1 MRAMIIFM
9 VMRNLIYL
17 TLIVIFS
24 VSTSC
29 NQKPVTPAP
38 LTDIEIIRDD
48 FGVPHIYAP
57 TDAGVAY
64 GLAWAQC
71 EDDFITMQE
80 QMLAIKGLYGE
91 VKGQDGAV
99 ADFGIKFMGLR
110 EIAETQYETRLSAD
124 TKKLLEGY
132 VGGANA
138 YARHHPERLL
148 HDDIFPITGIDL
160 AVGTLLGLTNL
171 THGAHDLSG
180 ILGGAV
186 VASLESDVPTG
197 SNAIAVSKRLNP
209 EDQTLLAINSHQPME
224 GWYSWYEAH
233 LGSDEGLNILGGT
246 FAGGATI
253 FHGVNEHLG
262 WAHTVNHPDMSDV
275 YRLEMHPTEPLKY
288 KFDGAWKTL
297 EVREYKSWVKLWWII
312 KIPVTRTSYMSVH
325 GPTFETEEGFFA
337 WRNIASQDISAIEQW
352 YRMNKSTDY
361 GSFMH
366 ALNMQGLPSMNIVYA
381 DTEDNIYYISNGRL
395 PRRDDS
401 YNWNG
406 IMDGD
411 TSSTLWSESET
422 YTIDYL
428 PQVLNPDCG
437 YVFNT
442 NNTPFN
448 STGEAC
454 NPKEP
459 MINNT
464 MGFQRPGQDNNRSR
478 RLSKLLAQADSIDYS
493 RFKDI
498 KYDRN
503 YPEYLGSRNLANLE
517 EIMNVDIV
525 KYPNLKGAVGLIQNW
540 DRGTDLDNRSA
551 PLFILIATNIT
562 SKLREEHRLRR
573 AVSISQEDVIYGYQ
587 NAIDYLM
594 EHHGRLDVAMRDFQV
609 HSRGDVEIPI
619 AGGPDVLAAMYG
631 QPAPNGKWRV
641 MAGETYIM
649 MVRFTEDG
657 PIVETVNAYGSNAIP
672 GDTHSTDQMQM
683 FADQELKP
691 MTLDFD
697 EVRKR
702 FGPKT
707 YHPLK

>member
-1 MRAMIIFM
+1 MTKPLFLASLLII
-9 VMRNLIYL
+9 
-17 TLIVIFS
+17 TLSIA
-24 VSTSC
+24 C
-29 NQKPVTPAP
+29 NQPTFTHTP

-57 TDAGVAY
+57 TDAGTAY

-110 EIAETQYETRLSAD
+110 EIAEEQYETRLSD
-124 TKKLLEGY
+124 ETRRLLEGY
-132 VGGANA
+132 VNGANA
-138 YARHHPERLL
+138 YAKHHPDRLL
-148 HDDIFPITGIDL
+148 HDEIFPITGIDL

-209 EDQTLLAINSHQPME
+209 DGETLLAINSHQPME

-233 LGSDEGLNILGGT
+233 LVSGEGLNILGGT

-288 KFDGAWKTL
+288 KFDGKWKSL
-297 EVREYKSWVKLWWII
+297 EVREYKSWVKLWWIL
-312 KIPVTRTSYMSVH
+312 KVPVTRTSYMSVH
-325 GPTFETEEGFFA
+325 GPTFETEEGYFA
-337 WRNIASQDISAIEQW
+337 WRNIASQDISGIEQW
-352 YRMNKSTDY
+352 YKMNKATDY
-361 GSFMH
+361 SSFMH
-366 ALNMQGLPSMNIVYA
+366 ALDMQGLPSMNIVYA
-381 DTEDNIYYISNGRL
+381 DKEDNIYYLSNGRL
-395 PRRDDS
+395 PRRDVS
-401 YNWNG
+401 FNWNG

-411 TSSTLWSESET
+411 TSATLWSMNEN

-459 MINNT
+459 MINGT

-478 RLSKLLAQADSIDYS
+478 RLSGLLAASDSIDYKK
-493 RFKDI
+493 FKEI

-517 EIMNVDIV
+517 EIMDVDIT
-525 KYPNLKGAVGLIQNW
+525 KQPHLKDAVELIQKW
-540 DRGTDLDNRSA
+540 DRGTDLDNQSA
-551 PLFILIATNIT
+551 ALFILIATNIT

-573 AVSISQEDVIYGYQ
+573 AVRINEEDIVYGFEQ
-587 NAIDYLM
+587 AIDYLM
-594 EHHGRLDVAMRDFQV
+594 EHYGKLDVTIREFQV

-619 AGGPDVLAAMYG
+619 AGGPDALAAMYG
-631 QPAPNGKWRV
+631 APTDDGKWRV

-657 PIVETVNAYGSNAIP
+657 PIMETINAYGSSAVP
-672 GDTHSTDQMQM
+672 GHPHSTDQMQM
-683 FADQELKP
+683 FADQKLKP
-691 MTLDFD
+691 MTLDFE
-697 EVRKR
+697 EVRKKY
-702 FGPKT
+702 GESM
-707 YHPLK
+707 YHPSK